1 MRAWFGHLGL
11 QVQLLVS
18 YLLIL
23 IVALAAVALGMRLV
37 APSIFNRLLMHNMG
51 MGMMGGTMT
60 VAMQDATKSAFQTT
74 LWQSLLL
81 ALGLA
86 SLVAVVVS
94 FFVARRITT
103 PIQRMAAV
111 SRRIARGEY
120 AVRSEVAPTLEIGEL
135 AQSLNRMAAELE
147 TTEQRRVQ
155 LIGDV
160 AHELRTPITTLQGY
174 LEGLRD
180 GVVEPSDG
188 LWTRLYDQTSR
199 LNRLTEDLH
208 ELFQVEAGVATIQR
222 SAVSPGELVQ
232 AAVDAIGPSFAQKGI
247 ELRVFLPPGTPPVLA
262 DRDRAGQVLTNL
274 LTNALRYTPAGGN
287 VTVSLRPD
295 GQAIWFVVEDTGIG
309 IPAEHL
315 SHVFDRF
322 YRVDPSR
329 SRALG
334 GSGIG
339 LAIARTLVEA
349 HGGTI
354 RAESAGPNQGSTFS
368 FSLPLAHS

>member
-1 MRAWFGHLGL
+1 MKTWFGHQGL

-23 IVALAAVALGMRLV
+23 IIALASVALGMKLV
-37 APSIFNRLLMHNMG
+37 APSLFSRLLMHNMG
-51 MGMMGGTMT
+51 MGMMGGSMT
-60 VAMQDATKSAFQTT
+60 VTMQDATQNAFQTT

-86 SLVAVVVS
+86 GLVAVVVS
-94 FFVARRITT
+94 VFVARRVTT
-103 PIQRMAAV
+103 PIQRMATV
-111 SRRIARGEY
+111 SQRIARGEY

-147 TTEQRRVQ
+147 TTERRRVQ

-160 AHELRTPITTLQGY
+160 AHELRTPISALQGY

-180 GVVEPSDG
+180 GVVEPTDE
-188 LWTRLYDQTSR
+188 LWARLYDQTSR

-208 ELFQVEAGVATIQR
+208 ELFQVEAGTASIER
-222 SAVSPGELVQ
+222 SAVSPSEIVE
-232 AAVDAIGPSFAQKGI
+232 AAVDAISPSFAQKGI
-247 ELRVFLPPGTPPVLA
+247 DLQVSLPPSTLSVLA
-262 DRDRAGQVLTNL
+262 DRDRAGQVLANL
-274 LTNALRYTPAGGN
+274 LSNALRYTPAGGK
-287 VTVSLRPD
+287 VTVSVVSTD
-295 GQAIWFVVEDTGIG
+295 HAAWFVVEDTGIG
-309 IPAEHL
+309 IPVEHL

-349 HGGTI
+349 QGGTI
-354 RAESAGPNQGSTFS
+354 RAKSAGPNQGSTFS
-368 FSLPLAHS
+368 FCLPLARL